1 MKIMLFI
8 VLLASILYSQNVV
21 SLNEGNQ
28 WYYKYDYWTNALNN
42 GSTYLDY
49 MLKKEVVGDTLLPDG
64 DYKKIKVTKIDNG
77 VSSFDSYEYWYCDS
91 LEFKV
96 VGNDLLYN
104 FPKIFDLRLD
114 KDSIGVDYFSSSGDT
129 TILGENVLLQVFFY
143 QQWGM
148 AQISTK
154 VSTAQNIGIT
164 NINQDGHVDTA
175 ELDWTYD
182 ISLIGAYI
190 DGKEIGNINS
200 VAKNKEFIN
209 FVLKQN
215 YPNPF
220 NPSTTIQYSIPK
232 ESFVTIKVYNVL
244 GKEIVTLVNERKSAG
259 TYSVNFN
266 SSNISSGV
274 YFYRLISGTHSATK
288 KMVILK

>member
-1 MKIMLFI
+1 MLFI